1 MDSDITTVMMQ
12 NEELLRA
19 VAEKSEHET
28 RLHTLIAQIPAGYFR
43 LDVEGHFLDV
53 NGAWLRMHGYDS
65 ADEVIGKHFSIMQV
79 DSSSDSARAHSDE
92 LQHGGP
98 VPFGVFK
105 SRRKDGSVGH
115 HTFSACPGANC
126 VNNVGCEWFI
136 IDVSERIKLEE
147 EKMAMERQ
155 IYQARKLDGLAV
167 LAGGIAHDFNNILMI
182 ITGYCGLTKLAYDT
196 AEKHIPQIEK
206 AVERAAELCRLML
219 AYVGQA
225 TLAETRVVMWALVE
239 QVVHLQKETI
249 TRNVAISSHYSQN
262 IPSIRGEAGQLREI
276 VSNLIRNAS
285 EAIGEAQ
292 GKITVSLTKTTIHPG
307 LSEMDHLGTVIPAG
321 GYVCLTVADTGCGMD
336 DEARLRMLEPF
347 YSTKNT
353 GRGLGMSSV
362 LGNIK
367 AHNGALQIT
376 SQPGS
381 GTTCRVYLPVR
392 SSDAADNESI
402 QQISPVTWRRG
413 ATILLVEDEA
423 ELLLVMKMILQ
434 KLGFTVIEAS
444 NGKEAL
450 ELYRDNAEDIALI
463 MTDIEMP
470 VMDGYALFGELKK
483 LKPDLPIIIV
493 SAFAD
498 TVITSKIPRDN
509 IAGLVN
515 KPYNFSQLQDVLQG
529 VVDGLPEFLN
539 ADCRPKVKSLP
550 DSF

>member
-1 MDSDITTVMMQ
+1 MASDITTVMMQ
-12 NEELLRA
+12 NEELLR
-19 VAEKSEHET
+19 VVEEKSERVT
-28 RLHTLIAQIPAGYFR
+28 QLRAIIAQTPAGYFR

-65 ADEVIGKHFSIMQV
+65 PDEVIGKHFSMMQV
-79 DSSSDSARAHSDE
+79 DSGSDSALAHIDE

-105 SRRKDGSVGH
+105 SRRKDGSAGH
-115 HTFSACPGANC
+115 HTFSACSGANC
-126 VNNVGCEWFI
+126 VKNVGCEWFI
-136 IDVSERIKLEE
+136 VDISERIKLEE
-147 EKMAMERQ
+147 EKMAMKRQ
-155 IYQARKLDGLAV
+155 IFQARKLDGLAV

-196 AEKHIPQIEK
+196 AAEHIPQIEK

-219 AYVGQA
+219 AYAGKA
-225 TLAETRVVMWALVE
+225 TLAETQVVMWALVE

-249 TRNVAISSHYSQN
+249 TRNVAINSHYSQN
-262 IPSIRGEAGQLREI
+262 IPSIRGDAGQLREI
-276 VSNLIRNAS
+276 VSNLISNAS

-292 GKITVSLTKTTIHPG
+292 GEITVSLTQTTIHPG
-307 LSEMDHLGTVIPAG
+307 LSEKDHLGTVIPAG
-321 GYVCLTVADTGCGMD
+321 GYVCLTVTDTGCGMD

-367 AHNGALQIT
+367 AHNGALQIS

-381 GTTCRVYLPVR
+381 GTTCRVYLPAR
-392 SSDAADNESI
+392 IRDAADNESI
-402 QQISPVTWRRG
+402 QQISPVRG

-423 ELLLVMKMILQ
+423 ELLLIMKMILQ

-450 ELYRDNAEDIALI
+450 ELYQDNAEDIALI

-483 LKPDLPIIIV
+483 LKPDLPIVIV

-509 IAGLVN
+509 IAGLIN
-515 KPYNFSQLQDVLQG
+515 KPYNFRQLENVLKG
-529 VVDGLPEFLN
+529 IVGG
-539 ADCRPKVKSLP
+539 A
-550 DSF
+550 